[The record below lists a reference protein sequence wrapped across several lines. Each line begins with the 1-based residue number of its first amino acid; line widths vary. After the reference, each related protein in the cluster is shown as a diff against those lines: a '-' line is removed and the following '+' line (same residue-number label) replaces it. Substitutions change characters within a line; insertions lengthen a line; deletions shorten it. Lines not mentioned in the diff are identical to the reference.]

1 VAAAPKKR
9 MGFLQRMKS
18 SSSGYAKPAAPSAAS
33 TANDGARSPT
43 APLRKGYSTSTPGL
57 ASSAQRSVSPLG
69 ALLSSTKSS
78 TSAQPSKLTPIG
90 KWWAAV
96 LTPAIDDLLFW
107 SCLVPEELNY
117 HGPS

>member
-1 VAAAPKKR
+1 

-18 SSSGYAKPAAPSAAS
+18 SSSGYSKPAAPSTAA

-78 TSAQPSKLTPIG
+78 ASAQPSKLTPIG
-90 KWWAAV
+90 TNFAA
-96 LTPAIDDLLFW
+96 LLIPALMCHSSCYAW
-107 SCLVPEELNY
+107 SHHELD
-117 HGPS
+117 